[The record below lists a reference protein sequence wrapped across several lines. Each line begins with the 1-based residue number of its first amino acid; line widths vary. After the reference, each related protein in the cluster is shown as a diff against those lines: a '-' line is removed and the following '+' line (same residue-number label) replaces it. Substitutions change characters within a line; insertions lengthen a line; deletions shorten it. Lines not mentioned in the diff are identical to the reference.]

1 MQCSRSAAGAA
12 AVRLAVLLDLLY
24 FTPGADAV
32 LSIEPACLV
41 MVRAPAAPRPLP
53 PAPRTRPSRAP
64 CHACRLRRLPGGAG
78 AGRQISACPKRAS
91 SNKKVLVCASSA
103 HLVETKAHSVWCRAA
118 RAPRRPT
125 ERPLRRSAPSQSTR
139 T

>member
-41 MVRAPAAPRPLP
+41 MVRASAAPRPLP
-53 PAPRTRPSRAP
+53 RPPPPPGLLRAGPTAALAAHAARRAATEQEHGVGRPHALSGPARTGKRSSAPPPHTFQLEKSTQCLVPRG
-64 CHACRLRRLPGGAG
+64 ACSP
-78 AGRQISACPKRAS
+78 RAS
-91 SNKKVLVCASSA
+91 Q
-103 HLVETKAHSVWCRAA
+103 
-118 RAPRRPT
+118 APALP
-125 ERPLRRSAPSQSTR
+125 
-139 T
+139 

>member
-53 PAPRTRPSRAP
+53 PAPRTRPSST
-64 CHACRLRRLPGGAG
+64 LPGPLPCLPLAPP
-78 AGRQISACPKRAS
+78 AGRSGSRAS
-91 SNKKVLVCASSA
+91 DIRMPQAGQLK
-103 HLVETKAHSVWCRAA
+103 
-118 RAPRRPT
+118 
-125 ERPLRRSAPSQSTR
+125 
-139 T
+139 

>member
-41 MVRAPAAPRPLP
+41 MVRAPAAPRPQPPPPPPPP
-53 PAPRTRPSRAP
+53 PAPPAGPPPIVPRWPPAGRGGSRASDIRMP
-64 CHACRLRRLPGGAG
+64 QAG
-78 AGRQISACPKRAS
+78 QLK
-91 SNKKVLVCASSA
+91 
-103 HLVETKAHSVWCRAA
+103 
-118 RAPRRPT
+118 
-125 ERPLRRSAPSQSTR
+125 
-139 T
+139 